1 MSEPLVTGQHL
12 AAYAAAAIL
21 FGLLD
26 FLWLGRMV
34 PAVYRPEIGELLM
47 QGVRWGPALTFY
59 FLYILGMV
67 IFAIHP
73 ALVSGRWTTAL
84 IMGALFGFFCYM
96 TWNLTNH
103 SVMRVWSTK
112 ISIIDTLW
120 GTFATGTA
128 AAGSA
133 WIVLRFMSKSG

>member
-1 MSEPLVTGQHL
+1 MTTQYII
-12 AAYAAAAIL
+12 AYVAAAIL
-21 FGLLD
+21 FGILD
-26 FLWLGRMV
+26 ALWLGRMV

-47 QGVRWGPALTFY
+47 RGVRWGPALTFY
-59 FLYILGMV
+59 FLYILGMI

-73 ALVSGRWTTAL
+73 ALSSGKWMTAL
-84 IMGALFGFFCYM
+84 VMGALFGFFCYM

-103 SVMRVWSTK
+103 SVMRIWSTK

-128 AAGSA
+128 AAGAA
-133 WIVLRFMSKSG
+133 WIVLRFFPPPG

>member
-1 MSEPLVTGQHL
+1 MMTPQHF
-12 AAYAAAAIL
+12 AAYAATAIL
-21 FGLLD
+21 FGILD

-34 PAVYRPEIGELLM
+34 PTVYRAEIGDLLLR
-47 QGVRWGPALTFY
+47 GVRWGPALTFY
-59 FLYILGMV
+59 FLYILGIV

-73 ALVSGRWTTAL
+73 ALANGKWMTAL
-84 IMGALFGFFCYM
+84 VMGALFGFFCYM

-103 SVMRVWSTK
+103 SVMRIWSTK

-128 AAGSA
+128 AAGA
-133 WIVLRFMSKSG
+133 TWLVLHFLPKGG